1 MPPYASP
8 STTNAKASS
17 AARTKTAQTAQH
29 VPPVVLKAA
38 PWAAVVISAAV
49 LRTVLRARR
58 GSRDAARRRGLVIEG
73 LASGRDQEDPFAKDT
88 MRKYN
93 VVKMPELTDEQVARA
108 RARRAREM
116 VDFSF
121 EDVEV
126 PEDHPFAT
134 KSELTEEERET
145 IRRNLNAESPS
156 ERRKNRLR
164 DETNGDAGRRMR
176 NVNPSSLDNDAP
188 GMD

>member
-1 MPPYASP
+1 MPPMAAL
-8 STTNAKASS
+8 STTSATTKQAKRSE
-17 AARTKTAQTAQH
+17 TTHTVQH

-38 PWAAVVISAAV
+38 PWAAVAMSAAV

-58 GSRDAARRRGLVIEG
+58 GSRDAARRRGLVVED
-73 LASGRDQEDPFAKDT
+73 LANGRSQDDPFAKDT
-88 MRKYN
+88 MRRYN
-93 VVKMPELTDEQVARA
+93 IVKMPELTDEQMARA

-126 PEDHPFAT
+126 PEDHPFAI
-134 KSELTEEERET
+134 KSELTDEERET

-156 ERRKNRLR
+156 ERRMNRAR
-164 DETNGDAGRRMR
+164 GESNGDAGRRMR
-176 NVNPSSLDNDAP
+176 NINPSSSDNDAQ

>member
-1 MPPYASP
+1 
-8 STTNAKASS
+8 
-17 AARTKTAQTAQH
+17 
-29 VPPVVLKAA
+29 
-38 PWAAVVISAAV
+38 
-49 LRTVLRARR
+49 
-58 GSRDAARRRGLVIEG
+58 
-73 LASGRDQEDPFAKDT
+73 